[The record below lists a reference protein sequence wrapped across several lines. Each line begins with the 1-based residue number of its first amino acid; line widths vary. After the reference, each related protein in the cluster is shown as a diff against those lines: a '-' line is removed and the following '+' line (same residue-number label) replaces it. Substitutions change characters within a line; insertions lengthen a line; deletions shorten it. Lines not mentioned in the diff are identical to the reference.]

1 MGSIARKGIAEP
13 VGKILQEK
21 EAMEAMQKNQSNATA
36 GPSEALSASSIAS
49 RRGMTAR
56 RRRPGLIN
64 EESTETLGAKG
75 L

>member
-1 MGSIARKGIAEP
+1 MGALAKTGIAEP
-13 VGKILQEK
+13 IREMRQKELEK
-21 EAMEAMQKNQSNATA
+21 SMQNSKND
-36 GPSEALSASSIAS
+36 PVLVESEKLSSSSIAS

>member
-1 MGSIARKGIAEP
+1 MGALARTGIAEP
-13 VGKILQEK
+13 IREMRQKELEK
-21 EAMEAMQKNQSNATA
+21 SMQNAKNNPALVE
-36 GPSEALSASSIAS
+36 SEKLSSSSIAS

>member
-1 MGSIARKGIAEP
+1 MGALARTGIAEP
-13 VGKILQEK
+13 IREMRQKELEK
-21 EAMEAMQKNQSNATA
+21 SMQNSKND
-36 GPSEALSASSIAS
+36 PVLVESEKLSSSSIAS